1 MHPCAR
7 HDSRALRS
15 RYRHRRRIGFR
26 VFRGLVSYQL
36 NRGAV
41 VIAMSTSEICELPDI
56 RAALESYAAKL
67 AVPNMV
73 SADIELMKR
82 ILASYGIATTP
93 VGWAECNRQ
102 LHLASCAPSNNE
114 RLKKMIE
121 EYCLSMTNRY
131 AAVRGHDRHGIVACF
146 EASMNNSRAGELPA
160 AWTRSIRSRSCDLK
174 IRSDEHRRFRT
185 KTYEES
191 PQALAESP
199 SMTVQP
205 RPRTLR
211 ITACPN
217 FLRTECINT
226 STALLS
232 TSLPPPYKRYS
243 S

>member
-1 MHPCAR
+1 M
-7 HDSRALRS
+7 
-15 RYRHRRRIGFR
+15 
-26 VFRGLVSYQL
+26 SYQL